1 MPASLGT
8 YTYYIIF
15 SCKAHVD
22 RAVFRLNSIKS
33 DETRILSNLDCSWAA
48 VDPTFT
54 CASDLH
60 RKSSL
65 SASPTGYWANIPIVY
80 AVGTPSI
87 PCEALVRQQ
96 LLWTLR
102 DPVANA
108 QPRIPKAW
116 STHDASTDRFPNS
129 NTEELRH
136 GFQGPLDPT
145 YTKSSAPRLCIPM
158 AISPI
163 PNTLMM
169 CSTSQSSDLC
179 SRVYCRAVTQVI
191 TRTKLAN
198 LLDKETVWW
207 VDLQVSLGCF
217 LAWTRMS
224 EPPRAGLRPKFQVL
238 DNRTE

>member
-1 MPASLGT
+1 VHLI
-8 YTYYIIF
+8 YTESTLYPQ
-15 SCKAHVD
+15 VLQ
-22 RAVFRLNSIKS
+22 V
-33 DETRILSNLDCSWAA
+33 
-48 VDPTFT
+48 
-54 CASDLH
+54 
-60 RKSSL
+60 
-65 SASPTGYWANIPIVY
+65 GYWANIPIVY

-116 STHDASTDRFPNS
+116 STHDTSTDRFPNS

-217 LAWTRMS
+217 LACQSHPARVSDPNFRSWTTEQNRVNRARGSSPPGPMRPVS
-224 EPPRAGLRPKFQVL
+224 EYDEPRVLYACIDQLYVKGLPASKVQYERVPAGVL
-238 DNRTE
+238 LQ